1 MANGGAN
8 ISRGMGRGAAQ
19 VYDTSGPVNMY
30 AKLMQQQQLKRAAEQ
45 KALTDELGKVT
56 PEGLRQPDVK
66 GFIDQYGRWRD
77 KAIEADAERNPTR
90 KAILKQEAEREKL
103 TTLMYKDDSKN
114 ELINERKRQ
123 EFLMNPENRNRYSK
137 EIIAKIINS
146 KNLSKDDIEYVR
158 DMNKFEIK
166 PDLTKIRKLLDD
178 TDANLMK
185 YTKPTLV
192 QEQGERLG
200 VKGLYESNVA
210 TLSPAEQATA
220 YSVLFDT
227 DEGEF
232 KAFLRS
238 LNPEFKDLSEKELKE
253 AAIPILVQE
262 RPKSTY
268 SDKKFISPDDYK
280 EKARFREQLIRSR
293 PDKDGV
299 SISDIKVGP
308 KTFTGT
314 KLALF
319 DKNTGKPIMD
329 ASGKNQLFTGK
340 GVSAEFPVYS
350 TVNPTAFK
358 IPQNSSLYD
367 IKRGVNKPIPK
378 GISAA
383 LTGIGYAIVQ
393 GGGNELRATITT
405 DEGDELMVK
414 LADLPPDVRN
424 DKFYKTT
431 LQAVE
436 DEYKRLQ
443 QSKPTTKPAKELIG
457 ETVRI
462 QLPTGEIGEVPKD
475 KSAAFLKKY
484 PKAKIIK

>member
-45 KALTDELGKVT
+45 KALTDKLDKFDSRGVRVQDREGLNKVYEDWQKASIEALKATDRNEKFRLNAEAQNKLNAAEQFVYDSKAKAQRDLAVGTKILGK
-56 PEGLRQPDVK
+56 PYFFSEEGK
-66 GFIDQYGRWRD
+66 
-77 KAIEADAERNPTR
+77 
-90 KAILKQEAEREKL
+90 
-103 TTLMYKDDSKN
+103 
-114 ELINERKRQ
+114 
-123 EFLMNPENRNRYSK
+123 
-137 EIIAKIINS
+137 KIFQKSLSAPIY
-146 KNLSKDDIEYVR
+146 SKDDIADYSTIPLGYDKSKVAKDIAAVNESLYKTAKYDVSQGVE
-158 DMNKFEIK
+158 KK
-166 PDLTKIRKLLDD
+166 VGDLTYAEFPIIKRVAPEAQIKGYELLYRVNDGFQALLEED
-178 TDANLMK
+178 YSDLDWDNN
-185 YTKPTLV
+185 P
-192 QEQGERLG
+192 
-200 VKGLYESNVA
+200 
-210 TLSPAEQATA
+210 EQALQTA
-220 YSVLFDT
+220 LTDFAAKYPLAK
-227 DEGEF
+227 DEGVERRTIPNREMTPYQR
-232 KAFLRS
+232 ARLA
-238 LNPEFKDLSEKELKE
+238 LEK
-253 AAIPILVQE
+253 
-262 RPKSTY
+262 
-268 SDKKFISPDDYK
+268 
-280 EKARFREQLIRSR
+280 
-293 PDKDGV
+293 DKDGV
-299 SISDIKVGP
+299 SVSDIKVGP

-329 ASGKNQLFTGK
+329 ASGKKQLFTGK

-367 IKRGVNKPIPK
+367 IKRGVNKPIPE

-424 DKFYKTT
+424 DKFYKIT

-443 QSKPTTKPAKELIG
+443 QSKPTTKPATSNKNKIEDLR
-457 ETVRI
+457 T
-462 QLPTGEIGEVPKD
+462 
-475 KSAAFLKKY
+475 KY
-484 PKAKIIK
+484 GY

>member
-178 TDANLMK
+178 TDDNLMK

-200 VKGLYESNVA
+200 VKGLYESNVT
-210 TLSPAEQATA
+210 TLSPAEQATS

-268 SDKKFISPDDYK
+268 SDKKFIGQEDD
-280 EKARFREQLIRSR
+280 REYQLRLR
-293 PDKDGV
+293 RENRLAAKDKDDSSDLSNYTVEKDTYLYTKPKEDKDFNKIEGSEKKSIRMAKSVGFDTDYFALIDAQAFDVENQKRNAKV
-299 SISDIKVGP
+299 SGNFIVG
-308 KTFTGT
+308 
-314 KLALF
+314 KLAYVPIEDGSVGLRAVVVNS
-319 DKNTGKPIMD
+319 DGNKYVVKPTVLPIGIRKSKNYK
-329 ASGKNQLFTGK
+329 
-340 GVSAEFPVYS
+340 
-350 TVNPTAFK
+350 TALTALGS
-358 IPQNSSLYD
+358 P
-367 IKRGVNKPIPK
+367 PPPK
-378 GISAA
+378 GA
-383 LTGIGYAIVQ
+383 
-393 GGGNELRATITT
+393 
-405 DEGDELMVK
+405 
-414 LADLPPDVRN
+414 
-424 DKFYKTT
+424 
-431 LQAVE
+431 
-436 DEYKRLQ
+436 
-443 QSKPTTKPAKELIG
+443 KPTTKPTTKPTKPTSLKSKGGISF
-457 ETVRI
+457 TV
-462 QLPTGEIGEVPKD
+462 E
-475 KSAAFLKKY
+475 
-484 PKAKIIK
+484 